1 MFNLSSGAHFSSLL
15 TTRRR
20 ASDASS
26 LQEHTVLFKL
36 PVPTTEE
43 KDRATGETIRLI
55 KGLDS
60 DDYREGLKSRD

>member
-26 LQEHTVLFKL
+26 LVEHTALFQL
-36 PVPTTEE
+36 SLQTTEE

-60 DDYREGLKSRD
+60 DDYREGLKSKD